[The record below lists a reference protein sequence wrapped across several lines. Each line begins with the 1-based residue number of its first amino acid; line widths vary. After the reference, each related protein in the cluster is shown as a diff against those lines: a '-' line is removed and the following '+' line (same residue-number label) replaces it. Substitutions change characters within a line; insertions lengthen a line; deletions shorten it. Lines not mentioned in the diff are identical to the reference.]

1 MKRTLISATI
11 AALTVPVALAA
22 PAHAS
27 NDVHIRVDPRDWAF
41 SGSISIYSLKCGS
54 DGIGECEKSDMV
66 KTQDFNVEPGVPMQN
81 ILDWTWD
88 AAETYIV
95 ELSDVTLTGL
105 FRGKTLRPPG
115 WLDVCVSRAAYDARQ
130 CSIRLW

>member
-1 MKRTLISATI
+1 MKRTLIAATI
-11 AALTVPVALAA
+11 AALTVPVWFAA

-27 NDVHIRVDPRDWAF
+27 NVVHIRVDPGDWAF

-54 DGIGECEKSDMV
+54 NRGISECEKSDMV

-88 AAETYIV
+88 TAEA
-95 ELSDVTLTGL
+95 LH
-105 FRGKTLRPPG
+105 RG
-115 WLDVCVSRAAYDARQ
+115 
-130 CSIRLW
+130 IE